1 MILRNLG
8 RHQSEEEEVI
18 RGCLFFLSVDDC
30 TSTYIHA
37 LLYEPARWASN
48 SIQFG
53 PIAA

>member
-1 MILRNLG
+1 MILRNLVVISQRIEEDDQGMFVFSFSG
-8 RHQSEEEEVI
+8 R
-18 RGCLFFLSVDDC
+18 L
-30 TSTYIHA
+30 YIDLHA